1 MVLLSNAA
9 NIILNIVMPGY
20 FYYPFIDIYGSLYG
34 YIKDYNYYNNTYQV
48 SNLLTDSIT
57 KILY

>member
-20 FYYPFIDIYGSLYG
+20 LYYPFIYIYGSFYG
-34 YIKDYNYYNNTYQV
+34 YIKDYNYYNTYQV
-48 SNLLTDSIT
+48 SKLLTDSII